1 MKKNPWTTLLVLLVV
16 FGSLFVILVGTS
28 VYHFMGEPG
37 AKVTAKNSILHLELN
52 GIIIDSKKFLKQL
65 VKYRKNDHIKAVVVE
80 VNSPGGVVG
89 PSQEIYEELR
99 KVREE
104 FKKPVVVVSSGLL
117 ASGAYYVAV
126 AGDKILVQPGTMVGS
141 IGVIMEFVNLEKLYD
156 WAKVGRYSITTGK
169 YKDSGAEYRPMR
181 EDERAL
187 FQDMINDVWNQF
199 KDAVADGRNLEM
211 DQVEKYADGRVI
223 TGSQAVQLGF
233 ADGFGTLEDA
243 YETAADLAN
252 LDDYEVFDPPK
263 KRPGIFDLIAV
274 EDEEMSGQFGR
285 QIDGVMKKIFRTE
298 LANKPLFL
306 MPGAIE

>member
-1 MKKNPWTTLLVLLVV
+1 MKKSPWTTLLVLFVV
-16 FGSLFVILVGTS
+16 FGGLLVALIGTS
-28 VYHFMGEPG
+28 AYHMFGEPS
-37 AKVTAKNSILHLELN
+37 AKVKAKNSILHLELN
-52 GIIIDSKKFLKQL
+52 GIILDSKKFLKHL
-65 VKYRKNDHIKAVVVE
+65 VKYRKDDHIKAVVIE
-80 VNSPGGVVG
+80 INSPGGVVG
-89 PSQEIYEELR
+89 PSQEIYEEISR
-99 KVREE
+99 IREE
-104 FKKPVVVVSSGLL
+104 FKKPVVIVSSGLL
-117 ASGAYYVAV
+117 ASGAYYAAV

-169 YKDSGAEYRPMR
+169 YKDSGAEYRAMR
-181 EDERAL
+181 EDEKAL
-187 FQDMINDVWNQF
+187 FQDMINDVWGQF

-263 KRPGIFDLIAV
+263 RKPNLFELFAADEDDMHGQWGKQV
-274 EDEEMSGQFGR
+274 E
-285 QIDGVMKKIFRTE
+285 GVMNKVFRTE

-306 MPGAIE
+306 MPGAIQ